1 MMVLTQ
7 NVIND
12 FDVNREHGI
21 ILLTCSSDRACG
33 CFMEPCCNSISIYEL
48 FKFALIIM
56 SLACSKIL
64 YLVSGY
70 MLPLQGIVD

>member
-1 MMVLTQ
+1 MMALTE

-12 FDVNREHGI
+12 FDVNHEHGI
-21 ILLTCSSDRACG
+21 ILLTCASDRACG
-33 CFMEPCCNSISIYEL
+33 YSMEPCCNSISIYEL

-56 SLACSKIL
+56 SLVCSKIL

-70 MLPLQGIVD
+70 MLPFQGIVD